1 MLNRLFFLPAAL
13 LVAVPVI
20 AQAPEPAPVT
30 WAFEESDL
38 RAEPGFIFGQLDN
51 GMRYVIRRN
60 DRPEGTAVVR
70 MEIGAGRLDERDG
83 ERGLAHFVEHMAFNG
98 STNVPEGEMVKLFER
113 LGLAFGADTN
123 AATAFDYTQ
132 YMLDLP
138 RADEQLLDTALM
150 LMRETASELLF
161 DPAAVERERG
171 VLLAERRDRTTFA
184 QRNLADQVDFMFPGS
199 RFSERFPLADR
210 EDVDS
215 ASAATLKAF
224 WQRNY
229 VPQKTT
235 LVVVGDF
242 DPAVVEAKIRAGF
255 ADWQA
260 RDSAPQPGAGP
271 YDPAYKGETD
281 IYLDPALDTQVVMLR
296 NGPWI
301 DEPDTRARRKAA
313 LLRAL
318 GYAAISRRMQLL
330 AQGDDPPFRAAGFGT
345 GDVFETARQS
355 SLTVNVIEGQWQ
367 RGLTAAVTEYRRA
380 IEHGFTS
387 AELAEQVAQL
397 RTAYENAAAGAET
410 RSNAAL
416 ANAAIALSR
425 NERVPIAPA
434 EQLAI
439 FEEVAASA
447 TPHVVLAAVREH
459 SIPLDNALIRY
470 QGRVAPEGGEAAV
483 RTAFEAAMAAP
494 VAAPEQASTAAFGY
508 TEFGTPGTV
517 VEDRTDPALGIRTL
531 RFSNGVMLNLKRT
544 ALERDRIRVAVSI
557 DGGQFLDT
565 RENPL
570 ATALTGLY
578 SAGGLGKHSLSEL
591 QTILAGR
598 TVDAGFGAQTDAFR
612 VTGTTTPRDLELQL
626 QLVTA
631 YLTDP
636 GYRPEAVTRYR
647 NSLADFFARV
657 DATPGSVLGN
667 RSGAVL
673 SDNDPRFTLQPR
685 EAYAALDFAQL
696 RAALRDRLAKGAIE
710 VALVGDIDEA
720 RAIELVGATL
730 GALPAREPDF
740 RDYDANNDRAF
751 TGNRTRHV
759 LRHTGGADQALV
771 QQVWPT
777 EDYTDVVAGSTLTLL
792 RAVADLEITE
802 QLREALG
809 RTYSPNVANAQSRH
823 YPGYGTFAVTATVEP
838 GEVEATSAAI
848 RETLEKLRV
857 APVDADLFQRAR
869 QPLLERL
876 DNLLKTNAGWMSLV
890 DRAQSQPDTIERYRE
905 ARARYEALTPADVQA
920 MAAKYLDPAR
930 AVEIVILPAEQALP
944 KTPAPL

>member
-1 MLNRLFFLPAAL
+1 MLIRLFCLPAAL

-20 AQAPEPAPVT
+20 AQAPSPAPAA
-30 WAFEESDL
+30 WALEESDL
-38 RAEPGFIFGQLDN
+38 RAEDGYIFGQLDN

-98 STNVPEGEMVKLFER
+98 STNVPEGEMVKLLER

-138 RADEQLLDTALM
+138 RADEELLDTALM

-184 QRNLADQVDFMFPGS
+184 QRNLADQVDFMFPDS

-229 VPQKTT
+229 VPEKTT

-242 DPAVVEAKIRAGF
+242 DPAVAEAKIRARF

-260 RDSAPQPGAGP
+260 RESEPQPDAGP
-271 YDPAYKGETD
+271 YDPEYKGATD
-281 IYLDPALDTQVVMLR
+281 IYLDPALDTQVVLLR
-296 NGPWI
+296 NGPWV
-301 DEPDTRARRKAA
+301 DEPDTRARRKTA

-318 GYAAISRRMQLL
+318 GYAAISRRMQRL
-330 AQGDDPPFRAAGFGT
+330 AQSDDPPFRAAGFGT

-355 SLTVNVIEGQWQ
+355 SLTVNAIEGQWQ
-367 RGLTAAVTEYRRA
+367 RGLTTAVAEYRRA
-380 IEHGFTS
+380 IEHGFT
-387 AELAEQVAQL
+387 ATELAEQVAQL
-397 RTAYENAAAGAET
+397 RTAYENAAASAET
-410 RSNAAL
+410 RSNSAL
-416 ANAAIALSR
+416 ANAAIALAR

-439 FEEVAASA
+439 FEEVAAIA
-447 TPHVVLAAVREH
+447 TPEAVLAAVCEH
-459 SIPLDNALIRY
+459 ALSLDDALIRY
-470 QGRVAPEGGEAAV
+470 QGRVAPEGGAAAL
-483 RTAFEAAMAAP
+483 RSAFEAAMAAP
-494 VAAPEQASTAAFGY
+494 VAALEEATAVPFGY
-508 TEFGTPGTV
+508 TDFGTPGTV
-517 VEDRTDPALGIRTL
+517 VEDHTDSALGIRAV

-544 ALERDRIRVAVSI
+544 ALERDRVRVAVSI

-565 RENPL
+565 REAPL

-612 VTGTTTPRDLELQL
+612 VAGSTTPRDLELQL

-647 NSLADFFARV
+647 NSLPDFFASV

-673 SDNDPRFTLQPR
+673 SDNDPRFTLQSQD
-685 EAYAALDFAQL
+685 AYAALDFAQL
-696 RAALRDRLAKGAIE
+696 RSAIGDRLAKGAIE

-730 GALPAREPDF
+730 GALPAREPAF
-740 RDYDANNDRAF
+740 RDYDANNHRTF
-751 TGNRTRHV
+751 TADRTRHI

-777 EDYTDVVAGSTLTLL
+777 EDYTDVVAGSTLSLL

-809 RTYSPNVANAQSRH
+809 KTYSPNVANAQSRH

-848 RETLEKLRV
+848 RETVAKLRA

-890 DRAQSQPDTIERYRE
+890 DRAQTQPDTIARYRD
-905 ARARYEALTPADVQA
+905 AKARYQALTPADVQG
-920 MAAKYLDPAR
+920 MAIKYLDPAR

-944 KTPAPL
+944 EAPAPL